1 MSERARL
8 PQSRGGTYLTDG
20 GIETV
25 LIFHE
30 GIDLPAFAAFP
41 LVDDEQGRAALRSYF
56 EPYLDLAREH
66 DAGFVLTSPT
76 WRANPDWAAQVGY
89 DRDAM
94 AGVNRRSIALMEELR
109 AAVPSAQPVL
119 IEGLLGPRGDG
130 YAPESSMTAE
140 EAERYHAVQL
150 AVLADTAADFVSAI
164 TLTYA
169 DEATGV
175 VRAAATAGLPVSIA
189 FTLETDGRLPSGQ
202 PLHEAIAQVDAATDG
217 ACAYFGI
224 NCAHPTHFAGVLDH
238 PVIRERVRSLRAN
251 ASTLSH
257 AEADAADELDEGDPD
272 DLGARYVA
280 LRDALPNLTVL
291 GGCCGTDIRHVRAIA
306 DAWTAAGRGAAQ
318 DR

>member
-8 PQSRGGTYLTDG
+8 PHTDGGLYLADG

-25 LIFHE
+25 LIHQQ

-41 LVDDEQGRAALRSYF
+41 LVHDERGRDALRDYF
-56 EPYLDLAREH
+56 APYLALAREH

-76 WRANPDWAAQVGY
+76 WRANADWGAHVGY
-89 DRDAM
+89 ADERLGD
-94 AGVNRRSIALMEELR
+94 VNRRCIELMEEVR
-109 AAVPSAQPVL
+109 AAAGPSSRPVL
-119 IEGLLGPRGDG
+119 IEGLLGPREDG
-130 YAPESSMTAE
+130 YRAQSAMSPD

-150 AVLADTAADFVSAI
+150 GVLADTAADFASAI

-175 VRAAATAGLPVSIA
+175 VRAARKAGLPVAIS

-202 PLHEAIAQVDAATDG
+202 ALGDAIRQVDDATDG

-224 NCAHPTHFAGVLDH
+224 NCAHPAHFADAIDD
-238 PVIRERVRSLRAN
+238 PAIRDRVRALRAN
-251 ASTLSH
+251 ASMLSH
-257 AEADAADELDEGDPD
+257 AELDAADELDDGDPADLAARYAGLRD
-272 DLGARYVA
+272 DLPR
-280 LRDALPNLTVL
+280 LCVL

-306 DAWTAAGRGAAQ
+306 GAWAGT
-318 DR
+318 

>member
-1 MSERARL
+1 MSARAQL
-8 PQSRGGTYLTDG
+8 PQTEGGTYLTDG

-41 LVDDEQGRAALRSYF
+41 LVDDEQGRATLRGYF
-56 EPYLDLAREH
+56 EPYLELARDH

-76 WRANPDWAAQVGY
+76 WRANPDWAAEVGY
-89 DRDAM
+89 DREAL
-94 AGVNRRSIALMEELR
+94 AGVNRRSIALLEELR
-109 AAVPSAQPVL
+109 AAVPSSQPVL

-130 YAPESSMTAE
+130 YAPASLMTAD

-150 AVLADTAADFVSAI
+150 AALADTAADFVSAI
-164 TLTYA
+164 TMTYA

-175 VRAAATAGLPVSIA
+175 VRAAAKAGLPVTIA

-202 PLHEAIAQVDAATDG
+202 PLHAAIAQVDAETDG

-224 NCAHPTHFAGVLDH
+224 NCAHPTHFADVLDH
-238 PVIRERVRSLRAN
+238 GEIRDRVRSLRAN
-251 ASTLSH
+251 ASMLSH
-257 AEADAADELDEGDPD
+257 AELDAADDLDDGDPA
-272 DLGARYVA
+272 DLGARYAA
-280 LRDALPNLTVL
+280 LRDRLPHLTVL

-306 DAWTAAGRGAAQ
+306 DAWTAAEREPAQ

>member
-1 MSERARL
+1 MSPRDRL
-8 PQSRGGTYLTDG
+8 PQTEGGTFLTDG

-25 LIFHE
+25 LIFHQ

-41 LVDDEQGRAALRSYF
+41 LVDTESGREALLGYF
-56 EPYLDLAREH
+56 EPFLELAREQG
-66 DAGFVLTSPT
+66 AGFVLTSPT
-76 WRANPDWAAQVGY
+76 WRANPDWAAEVGY
-89 DRDAM
+89 DREAM
-94 AGVNRRSIALMEELR
+94 ARVNRGSIALMEALR
-109 AAVPSAQPVL
+109 AAVPSSPPVL

-130 YAPESSMTAE
+130 YAPGALMTAE

-150 AVLADTAADFVSAI
+150 RVLADTAADFASAI

-175 VRAAATAGLPVSIA
+175 VRAAARAGLPVSIA

-202 PLHEAIAQVDAATDG
+202 PLHEAIAQVDAETHG

-238 PVIRERVRSLRAN
+238 PVIRQRVRSLRAN
-251 ASTLSH
+251 ASMLSH
-257 AEADAADELDEGDPD
+257 AEADAADELDEGDPN
-272 DLGARYVA
+272 DLAARYVA
-280 LRDALPNLTVL
+280 LRSRLPNLTVL
-291 GGCCGTDIRHVRAIA
+291 GGCCGTEIRHVRAIG
-306 DAWTAAGRGAAQ
+306 DAWTAAERGPAQ